1 MKKVLYICSKG
12 TELGELGASLDCL
25 FRAGADIKLAKVK
38 ENPDDNE
45 KYVET
50 TQKVKILCDYF
61 LDEVKDNVY
70 DMIVFPGGLP
80 NCLIIGKD
88 KTTIEFAKKH
98 KNLGKWY
105 TAICASPLEI
115 FKKTGI
121 SEGEKITWH
130 PLYKPEENKDN
141 TNERVCISNKCI
153 TSQGPCTPHEFG
165 FALVEA
171 LYGKEKTDELKMIM
185 LFKE

>member
-88 KTTIEFAKKH
+88 KTAIEFLLR
-98 KNLGKWY
+98 N
-105 TAICASPLEI
+105 I
-115 FKKTGI
+115 
-121 SEGEKITWH
+121 KI
-130 PLYKPEENKDN
+130 
-141 TNERVCISNKCI
+141 
-153 TSQGPCTPHEFG
+153 
-165 FALVEA
+165 
-171 LYGKEKTDELKMIM
+171 
-185 LFKE
+185 